1 MIDLTDSAR
10 DFLQQKEVDSVTV
23 KMIKSGGG

>member
-1 MIDLTDSAR
+1 MVEIKASAR
-10 DFLQQKEVDSVTV
+10 DYLLEKKVDSVTV